1 VGPAAPPTRY
11 PPVVYSRGHATAE
24 HDHHDDPP
32 TSGSALSSMA
42 FSATLHCLT
51 GCALGEIT
59 GMVIG
64 TALGFH
70 DAGTIVLAFLFGC
83 TLTSLPLLRA
93 SLTLAVVVPVALAV
107 DTLSIAMMEVID
119 NMIMVGVPGAMD
131 AGLGDV
137 LFWGS
142 LSFALVAA
150 GVAGTVAMTA
160 VQTAVAKARGQE
172 ASTTP
177 AEVAKRIIRGVF
189 QGEVSE
195 ERTELF
201 NNVMHWSYGTSW
213 GRSTAWCKGP
223 WAAARPSTER
233 CSGWAC
239 GRPASWSCRPCSSP
253 LRYGSTRRLSWG
265 SKSATTSSTDL
276 VQQRRTRSWTADHGH
291 SQEGLPRRV
300 DARYTAAPMN
310 RLAPRALA
318 SVLVAVAV
326 AVPVAGCGSNE
337 EKAAS
342 PLDNALGFVPADS
355 PLVISFQTDPRGG
368 QFRAAKRIVEKF
380 PFAAQIEQQL
390 QNRLRSQSVDYQR
403 DLKPLLGNEFVVGAS
418 NVQSIVDN
426 NSNDKDFVGAIQ
438 AKDGKKLE
446 QAVKKEKAKEDG
458 EKDGAKIY
466 KGKDGSPF
474 AIKDDVLV
482 VAGTRALLDKAL
494 ANRGS
499 GDRFTEEDFD
509 KGTEGLPKDAAVRF
523 FTDLQKVIAAD
534 PDTADARKV
543 KWVKALRDFGLSAS
557 VVDDKVEVDFNLAT
571 DPKGLTED
579 DLPLAAGGQS
589 PEVIKQAGR
598 IGFGLRDLGQIV
610 KFGESAAQA
619 TDPAQFGSYE
629 QTKAQVER
637 QLDIDIQKDVLD
649 QLDGDASISA
659 TPEGDG
665 PAAKVAV
672 KDPGAFKATL
682 AKVTK
687 ALPAIIRNSSGT
699 TPKIKRSGGLYSATT
714 ATGKIAYGMVGDSFV
729 LSDTAAAARMIASA
743 PTERVPGGKGSVAI
757 QADAEGLVKRALSRL
772 SGSQLGG
779 QKAGLAAVLGGAL
792 FTGPLGDLTGSAE
805 AETDGVSGKVSLGF
819 D

>member
-1 VGPAAPPTRY
+1 
-11 PPVVYSRGHATAE
+11 
-24 HDHHDDPP
+24 
-32 TSGSALSSMA
+32 
-42 FSATLHCLT
+42 
-51 GCALGEIT
+51 
-59 GMVIG
+59 
-64 TALGFH
+64 
-70 DAGTIVLAFLFGC
+70 
-83 TLTSLPLLRA
+83 
-93 SLTLAVVVPVALAV
+93 
-107 DTLSIAMMEVID
+107 
-119 NMIMVGVPGAMD
+119 
-131 AGLGDV
+131 
-137 LFWGS
+137 
-142 LSFALVAA
+142 
-150 GVAGTVAMTA
+150 
-160 VQTAVAKARGQE
+160 
-172 ASTTP
+172 
-177 AEVAKRIIRGVF
+177 
-189 QGEVSE
+189 
-195 ERTELF
+195 
-201 NNVMHWSYGTSW
+201 
-213 GRSTAWCKGP
+213 
-223 WAAARPSTER
+223 
-233 CSGWAC
+233 
-239 GRPASWSCRPCSSP
+239 
-253 LRYGSTRRLSWG
+253 
-265 SKSATTSSTDL
+265 
-276 VQQRRTRSWTADHGH
+276 
-291 SQEGLPRRV
+291 
-300 DARYTAAPMN
+300 MN
-310 RLAPRALA
+310 RPAPRALA
-318 SVLVAVAV
+318 SILVAVAV
-326 AVPVAGCGSNE
+326 GLPVAGCGSNDE
-337 EKAAS
+337 AAS

-355 PLVISFQTDPRGG
+355 PLVISFETDPRGG
-368 QFRAAKRIVEKF
+368 QFSAGKRIVEKF

-418 NVQSIVDN
+418 NVKSIVDS

-499 GDRFTEEDFD
+499 GDRFTEGDFD
-509 KGTEGLPKDAAVRF
+509 KGTEGLRKDAAVRL

-543 KWVKALRDFGLSAS
+543 KWVQALRDFGLSAS

-687 ALPAIIRNSSGT
+687 ALPAIIRDSSGI

-743 PTERVPGGKGSVAI
+743 PTEKAPGGKGSVAI
-757 QADAEGLVKRALSRL
+757 QADAEGLAKRALSRL

-779 QKAGLAAVLGGAL
+779 QRAGLAAARAARCS
-792 FTGPLGDLTGSAE
+792 PAR
-805 AETDGVSGKVSLGF
+805 
-819 D
+819 